1 LKKGK
6 GFQATNVYDEIK
18 RRIITLEL
26 KPGEIIDEKRLMSGL
41 EVGRTPIREALLMLK
56 NENLIVSN
64 PNKSAYVKELTLK
77 DVKDLS
83 EALMNIEKLTASL
96 AAQRIT
102 PEGLNEIKKMGKE
115 IERVVNRKDY
125 WEIESQNRVFHQ
137 LIAKA
142 CGNRYLISIHENLRN
157 EISRLSYLAFSKDFN
172 NKPTLDEHF
181 NKVIDHHREMIAC
194 LEKKDAERLGDLA
207 VDHIRLFQ
215 NRITLYLSQYFS

>member
-1 LKKGK
+1 MNRGK
-6 GFQATNVYDEIK
+6 GFHASYVYSEIK

-26 KPGEIIDEKRLMSGL
+26 KPGEILDEKQLMSEL
-41 EVGRTPIREALLMLK
+41 KVGRTPIREALLMLK
-56 NENLIVSN
+56 NENLIVSL

-83 EALMNIEKLTASL
+83 EALMNIERLTASL

-102 PEGLNEIKKMGKE
+102 SEGLNEIKKVGEE
-115 IERVVNRKDY
+115 IEGVVSRKDY

-172 NKPTLDEHF
+172 NNPTLEEHF

-194 LEKKDAERLGDLA
+194 LGKRDAEKLGDLA

-215 NRITLYLSQYFS
+215 SRITLYLSHYFS